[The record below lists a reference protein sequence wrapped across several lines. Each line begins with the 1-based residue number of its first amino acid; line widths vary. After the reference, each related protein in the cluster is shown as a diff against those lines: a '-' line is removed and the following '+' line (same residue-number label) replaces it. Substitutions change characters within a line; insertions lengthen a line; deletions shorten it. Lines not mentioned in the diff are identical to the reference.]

1 MHSKTIVPC
10 SIRLDSDT
18 GQVSLEFQH
27 SREGDLQVI
36 IEGELNAVPRRIV
49 FPNYKELLSRVIREV
64 VLK

>member
-18 GQVSLEFQH
+18 GQISLEFRH
-27 SREGDLQVI
+27 SGEGDLHVI
-36 IEGELNAVPRRIV
+36 IEGESNAVPRRIV
-49 FPNYKELLSRVIREV
+49 FPSHKDLLSRVIREV